1 VLKLSIVNRTVS
13 ELAESAAYLKTAVSE
28 LAESAAY
35 LNTASQVALLMQIIQ
50 FLVMVSYLVNI
61 SIMTCKVCVERK
73 CTEQQEEQIELMES
87 RLQDRRSLRRA
98 AKTVSQ

>member
-1 VLKLSIVNRTVS
+1 MLKLSIVNRSVS

-28 LAESAAY
+28 LAESAEY

-61 SIMTCKVCVERK
+61 SIMTCKVCVKRK

-87 RLQDRRSLRRA
+87 RRQDRRSRQRA